1 MKRTESTS
9 ITRYTRTA
17 VMLHWLIGIALIAE
31 TAFGFLLREI
41 PRGTP
46 MRGFWVNLHKSTGIV
61 LGLLIVWRIVW
72 RFTHRPPA
80 LPQGTPVWQSAASR
94 VNHGF
99 MYVCMLVIPL
109 AGYMASN
116 FSKYGVQFFSIVIL
130 PPWGPNDPRLY
141 ALLNGIHNWTA
152 YALTALIVLHVL
164 ATLKHMLI
172 DRDRL
177 LSRMAP
183 RQN

>member
-1 MKRTESTS
+1 MMRTDSLST
-9 ITRYTRTA
+9 TRYTPTA
-17 VMLHWLIGIALIAE
+17 VMLHWLIGIALIGE
-31 TAFGFLLREI
+31 IAFGFLLREI
-41 PRGTP
+41 PRGTLP
-46 MRGFWVNLHKSTGIV
+46 RGMWVNLHKSTGIV

-80 LPQGTPVWQSAASR
+80 VPLGTPEWQAAASR
-94 VNHGF
+94 MNHGV

-109 AGYMASN
+109 AGYLASN
-116 FSKYGVQFFSIVIL
+116 FSKHGVKFFSIAIL
-130 PPWGPNDPRLY
+130 LPWGPDDPRLY

-152 YALTALIVLHVL
+152 YALTALITLHVL
-164 ATLKHMLI
+164 ATLKHVLI

-183 RQN
+183 RQH